1 MRIRDV
7 LLKAAKAEDLQ
18 ILFIQLRYC
27 FYMNICLDNL
37 VDIYIHIHTH
47 TYIDRFWNVYLHLLF
62 DQLCKES

>member
-18 ILFIQLRYC
+18 LLFIQLRYC
-27 FYMNICLDNL
+27 FYMNICLDYL

-47 TYIDRFWNVYLHLLF
+47 TYIYKSVLECIFAPF
-62 DQLCKES
+62 I